1 MCTHSG
7 LNVRNNHRW
16 QKSYGSPHL
25 WVLKK
30 RSLTTG
36 IFRKVSSLPSNPPP
50 YFLPGP
56 FPGSRKSTI
65 ETHLQNVLVYDTLY
79 VALLYMVGDFEEQI
93 RNNSKCQKTG
103 IFIIW
108 HKEKPR
114 WAEGLKLSWILGSMK
129 LIWDDTPRWAEERV
143 CWCWCF
149 QGRNYLI
156 FYM

>member
-1 MCTHSG
+1 MEVLISG
-7 LNVRNNHRW
+7 CSRSDLWR
-16 QKSYGSPHL
+16 QGSL
-25 WVLKK
+25 GKCLLFLLI
-30 RSLTTG
+30 RRLT
-36 IFRKVSSLPSNPPP
+36 S
-50 YFLPGP
+50 FLGP

-93 RNNSKCQKTG
+93 RNNSKCQK

-114 WAEGLKLSWILGSMK
+114 WAEGLKLSWIHGSMK

-143 CWCWCF
+143 CWCF
-149 QGRNYLI
+149 QGRNHQSYYTSTLQPQN
-156 FYM
+156 YTSTLQPQN